1 MIKLTDIKCII
12 WDLDDTFWTG
22 TLSEGDV
29 ALIKE
34 NVDFLI
40 ETTEIGIIHSICS
53 KNDFEAAK
61 KKLEDFDLW
70 KYFVFPSVN
79 WESKGQRI
87 LNQIKDMNLR
97 AENVLFLDDNHI
109 NLSEA
114 EFYNKN
120 LKVAYPD
127 EVGRLRL
134 QIDEYKSKKKIRRRL
149 EEYKIL
155 EEKSVHQS
163 QFSSNED
170 FLHSSNICVGIRKN
184 CLDEIDRVHE
194 LILRTNQLNFTK
206 KRIEKNELEEVL
218 KNPDYDSGCVW
229 VKDRFGEYGLV
240 GFYCVGNGKVE
251 HFVFSCRILGMGV
264 EQYVYAQLNFP
275 EFEVVGEVVANLDR
289 SVPKWINVTDEVLDE
304 SSKNIGDD
312 IKIMFKGPCDIQSM
326 FSFIKGKE
334 EFCTEMTFINDKGT
348 LVENQNHTVNILNSV
363 MLSDEEKQYFSE
375 LPFYDDAMF
384 STRMFG
390 EKFDV
395 IVFSTLT
402 DQGLGVYRCKENG
415 KQIAF
420 GEAAWPLTDKA
431 NHQAYEDG
439 KLFTAYCKFSKEFL
453 EDFARDYEFVGALTV
468 EQCMENLREIEG
480 RISDGTKLV
489 LILGSEME
497 FEKEENPA
505 YYQRHKRHA
514 EVNAAIREWAATK
527 TNIYLIDVNDYLCTQ
542 GDFYNNINHYMKH
555 IYFKMAKRIIEII
568 NAEYD
573 KQYKGNRLAY
583 IFEKYKL
590 IIKKLLHK

>member
-12 WDLDDTFWTG
+12 WDLDETFWKG
-22 TLSEGDV
+22 TLSEGDIV
-29 ALIKE
+29 LIRE

-40 ETTEIGIIHSICS
+40 ATTEIGIIHSICS
-53 KNDFEAAK
+53 KNDLETVK
-61 KKLEDFDLW
+61 KKLQELDLW
-70 KYFVFPSVN
+70 QYFVFPSVN

-87 LNQIKDMNLR
+87 AKQIRDMKLR
-97 AENVLFLDDNHI
+97 AENVLFLDDNHM

-127 EVGRLRL
+127 EVERLKG
-134 QIDEYKSKKKIRRRL
+134 QIDEYKSRKKTRNRL
-149 EEYKIL
+149 EEYKML
-155 EEKSVHQS
+155 EEKLVQQS
-163 QFSSNED
+163 QCSSNEE
-170 FLHSSNICVGIRKN
+170 FLHSSNIRVEIKKN
-184 CLDEIDRVHE
+184 CLEEIERVHE

-206 KRIEKNELEEVL
+206 KRIEKKELEEVL

-240 GFYCVGNGKVE
+240 GFYCVGKDKVE

-289 SVPKWINVTDEVLDE
+289 SVPKWINTTKEITENAATDV
-304 SSKNIGDD
+304 DD

-348 LVENQNHTVNILNSV
+348 LVENQNHTVNILNSF
-363 MLSDEEKQYFSE
+363 MMSEEEKNYFSD
-375 LPFYDDAMF
+375 LPFYDEAMF
-384 STRMFG
+384 SGRIFE

-415 KQIAF
+415 KMIAF
-420 GEAAWPLTDKA
+420 GEAAWPITDVK
-431 NHQAYEDG
+431 NHQAYEEG
-439 KLFTAYCKFSKEFL
+439 KLFTAYCKFSREFL
-453 EDFARDYEFVGALTV
+453 EDFSQRYEFVGCLTV
-468 EQCMENLREIEG
+468 EQYIENLSEMEK
-480 RISDGTKLV
+480 RIDEGTKLI
-489 LILGSEME
+489 LILGSETK
-497 FEKEENPA
+497 FEKEGNPS
-505 YYQRHKRHA
+505 YYQRHERHK
-514 EVNAAIREWAATK
+514 EVNAAIREWSKNK
-527 TNIYLIDVNDYLCTQ
+527 TNIHLIDVNDYIKSQ
-542 GDFYNNINHYMKH
+542 SDFYNNINHYMKH
-555 IYFKMAKRIIEII
+555 IYFKMAKRLIEII
-568 NAEYD
+568 NTECH
-573 KQYKGNRLAY
+573 KKYKGNRFAY
-583 IFEKYKL
+583 IFQKYKL
-590 IIKKLLHK
+590 IAKKLLHR